1 MLQFAKIF
9 FCSFDAKID
18 SFIVQG
24 VPSGKSVPTI
34 VTSRQTLAKSN
45 LPLLSVLF
53 EMNPLDG
60 SCDHK
65 LDLKAQPLEITYN
78 AVSFVLYVCSFYL
91 FLIVLA
97 KLLVIKWLFN
107 LLCPNIFFN

>member
-1 MLQFAKIF
+1 M
-9 FCSFDAKID
+9 
-18 SFIVQG
+18 
-24 VPSGKSVPTI
+24 PTI

-78 AVSFVLYVCSFYL
+78 AVSFVSIPLVFIFI
-91 FLIVLA
+91 FLA
-97 KLLVIKWLFN
+97 QLLLIK
-107 LLCPNIFFN
+107 